1 MNIEPQPEPSR
12 ETPEADAF
20 EQQLPVL
27 PERSEELNPG
37 PLPPD
42 ASEADAIEQR
52 TDMLPGSAGPA
63 PAPHDAGLEAA
74 EADLIEQAQAHP
86 AHVRTSGPGP
96 SGQNAC

>member
-27 PERSEELNPG
+27 PEGSEERLPG
-37 PLPPD
+37 PLPAD

-52 TDMLPGSAGPA
+52 TDVLPGSAGPA
-63 PAPHDAGLEAA
+63 PAALDAGLEAA
-74 EADLIEQAQAHP
+74 EADLIEQAQAP
-86 AHVRTSGPGP
+86 PLDNEEDYPDARQEPY
-96 SGQNAC
+96 